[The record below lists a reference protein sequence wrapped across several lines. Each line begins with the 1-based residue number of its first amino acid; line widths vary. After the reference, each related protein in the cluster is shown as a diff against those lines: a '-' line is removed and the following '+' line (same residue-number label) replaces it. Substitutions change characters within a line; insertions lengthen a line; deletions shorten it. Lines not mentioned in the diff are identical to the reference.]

1 VPGIQRGTTAA
12 TSNAKTLPGQG
23 RLMKASNSR
32 ALVNAG
38 TALQMF
44 DIANRDADRCN
55 IGLNSEMPWRRRD
68 TLSKLPV

>member
-1 VPGIQRGTTAA
+1 
-12 TSNAKTLPGQG
+12 
-23 RLMKASNSR
+23 MKASNSR

-55 IGLNSEMPWRRRD
+55 IGLTSEMPWRRRD